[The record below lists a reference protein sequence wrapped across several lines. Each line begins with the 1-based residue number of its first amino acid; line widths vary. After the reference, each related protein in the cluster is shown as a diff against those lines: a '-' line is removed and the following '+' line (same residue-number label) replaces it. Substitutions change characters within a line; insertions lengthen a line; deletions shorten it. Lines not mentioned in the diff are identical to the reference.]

1 MAQGYFI
8 QNTIFTDYALNK
20 INEYLYHNI
29 ELHENTL
36 VNKTEDNLEFNPETS
51 VNSVIE
57 NTEAPPLPFNFTK
70 VIISDQFSALT
81 TDTKKLANE
90 VYELPV
96 TKVEMTSDSIF
107 TIHSSISADIIDLK
121 IWQLGIYETIDG
133 EDKLFAFGNL
143 DTYKPNTDYELIIN
157 LEFNLETLQF
167 YKGKLNLEIR
177 EPEHVSIAEGQKVSY
192 TFADISEYLKFT
204 ISRNKEALI
213 GDRDGFYPIQE
224 SFNEEKTNKNIN
236 KCFMD
241 VWEYNNTLNSKFGEY
256 LNDTFMFQD
265 ENILDCTISNL
276 HNDDSKLT
284 VVNGEFESNN
294 DTIKFGKNGGTL
306 MLIGKYINDSSIIL
320 NKVNKTTKEYNFK
333 IEMLGNILTVTIN
346 GGIDS
351 YLKYTLEINNIE
363 KMYNNEMSYI
373 ITSDNSSIYC
383 YINGELQEGII
394 ERHNFVSPVSGE
406 DMIIS
411 NSISDSSVYSKLQKT
426 NSIYFFN
433 KYFNAG
439 EVKELSRIHNY
450 LI

>member
-192 TFADISEYLKFT
+192 TFADVSEYLKFT

-241 VWEYNNTLNSKFGEY
+241 VWEYNNALNSKFGEY

-276 HNDDSKLT
+276 HNDGSKLT
-284 VVNGEFESNN
+284 VVNGEFESNS

-306 MLIGKYINDSSIIL
+306 MLVGKYINDSGIIL

-333 IEMLGNILTVTIN
+333 IEMLGNALTITIN

-363 KMYNNEMSYI
+363 KIYKNEMSYI

-433 KYFNAG
+433 KYFNTG

>member
-36 VNKTEDNLEFNPETS
+36 VDKTEDNLEFNPETS
-51 VNSVIE
+51 VNSVVE
-57 NTEAPPLPFNFTK
+57 NTETPPLPFNFTK

-192 TFADISEYLKFT
+192 TFADVSEYLKFT

-213 GDRDGFYPIQE
+213 GYRDGFYTIQ
-224 SFNEEKTNKNIN
+224 
-236 KCFMD
+236 
-241 VWEYNNTLNSKFGEY
+241 
-256 LNDTFMFQD
+256 
-265 ENILDCTISNL
+265 
-276 HNDDSKLT
+276 
-284 VVNGEFESNN
+284 
-294 DTIKFGKNGGTL
+294 
-306 MLIGKYINDSSIIL
+306 
-320 NKVNKTTKEYNFK
+320 
-333 IEMLGNILTVTIN
+333 
-346 GGIDS
+346 
-351 YLKYTLEINNIE
+351 
-363 KMYNNEMSYI
+363 
-373 ITSDNSSIYC
+373 
-383 YINGELQEGII
+383 
-394 ERHNFVSPVSGE
+394 
-406 DMIIS
+406 
-411 NSISDSSVYSKLQKT
+411 
-426 NSIYFFN
+426 
-433 KYFNAG
+433 
-439 EVKELSRIHNY
+439 
-450 LI
+450 